1 VKDRVRDRLGDR
13 QQDGVGVDV
22 GGVEELLESA
32 ARERGALRLGSKREG
47 QWIVDSYLRGCAPT
61 APNPMGVRLKK
72 PARPSAGRDTGA
84 MLEEVAGA
92 APRSPPRRTDAD
104 RRLYAAQIVCLA
116 AIYYG
121 AAKLGLS
128 LAFSS
133 PSVTAVWPPTGI
145 ALAALVLWGYRLW
158 PGVALGA
165 FLANSWTGV
174 PLYAVAGIAL
184 GNTLEALAG
193 AYLLRRFAGF
203 RPSLERVRDVIAL
216 AALAAILSTTVSAT
230 IGVASI
236 VLGNEVSASS
246 FGSAWRTWWLG
257 DMGGDL
263 VVATAVMV
271 AVTHWPFRRAPGR
284 LLEALAAGAVIAA
297 ITAVAF
303 SERNLLPYLIFP
315 PLIWAALRF
324 WQPGAVGATL
334 LIASIA
340 IPLTENNMGP
350 FANHT
355 PDDRLLLAQTF
366 IAVAGVT
373 ALVLAAVTTERRRVE
388 DADRYIAETLQRGLL
403 PAHLPDIPGL
413 EAAVEFRPVGA
424 RQLVGGDFY
433 DWFETTPG
441 TWDVL
446 VGDVTGKGAAAARTT
461 ALARYTLRANA
472 VDEQR
477 PSRILKLLNEALIRQ
492 APGETCTVA
501 YVRLALGRGRGAVA
515 TIAAGG
521 HPLPLVLRSDGRV
534 EEVGAAGALLGV
546 VPDPALTERTARL
559 AAGDALVLYTDGL
572 TGAGAPERIVA
583 PEELMA
589 AVSTLAGRNAHEI
602 VAGIRARLIDDGA
615 GEARDD
621 VVILAVRVPS

>member
-1 VKDRVRDRLGDR
+1 
-13 QQDGVGVDV
+13 
-22 GGVEELLESA
+22 
-32 ARERGALRLGSKREG
+32 
-47 QWIVDSYLRGCAPT
+47 
-61 APNPMGVRLKK
+61 
-72 PARPSAGRDTGA
+72 

-92 APRSPPRRTDAD
+92 VRRPSARGTDAD
-104 RRLYAAQIVCLA
+104 RGLYAAKIICLA
-116 AIYYG
+116 AVYFG

-128 LAFSS
+128 LAFAS

-165 FLANSWTGV
+165 FLANSWTEV
-174 PLYAVAGIAL
+174 PIYTIFGITL

-216 AALAAILSTTVSAT
+216 AALAAVLSTTVSAT

-236 VLGNEVSASS
+236 VLGSEVSASS

-263 VVATAVMV
+263 VVAPALMV

-284 LLEALAAGAVIAA
+284 PLEALAVGAVIAA
-297 ITAVAF
+297 VTVLAF
-303 SERNLLPYLIFP
+303 SEHNLLPYLIFP

-340 IPLTENNMGP
+340 IPLTEHNTGP
-350 FANHT
+350 FANNT

-366 IAVAGVT
+366 IGVAGVT

-388 DADRYIAETLQRGLL
+388 DANRYIAETLQRGLL
-403 PAHLPDIPGL
+403 PAYLPDIPGL
-413 EAAVEFRPVGA
+413 EAAVEFRPAGA

-433 DWFETTPG
+433 DWFETSSG

-446 VGDVTGKGAAAARTT
+446 VGDVSGKGAAAARTT

-472 VDEQR
+472 IHEQR
-477 PSRILKLLNEALIRQ
+477 PSGILTLLNEAVIRQ

-501 YVRLALGRGRGAVA
+501 YVRLALDRGQGTAA

-534 EEVGAAGALLGV
+534 EEVGAAGTLLGV
-546 VPDPALTERTARL
+546 VPDPELAERTATL

-572 TGAGAPERIVA
+572 TDAGAPGRIVTPA
-583 PEELMA
+583 ELTA
-589 AVSTLAGRNAHEI
+589 AVSSCAGRNAREI
-602 VAGIRARLIDDGA
+602 VAGIRARLIDDGD

-621 VVILAVRVPS
+621 VVILAVRVPRGDERRLGP

>member
-1 VKDRVRDRLGDR
+1 
-13 QQDGVGVDV
+13 
-22 GGVEELLESA
+22 
-32 ARERGALRLGSKREG
+32 
-47 QWIVDSYLRGCAPT
+47 
-61 APNPMGVRLKK
+61 
-72 PARPSAGRDTGA
+72 

-92 APRSPPRRTDAD
+92 ARRSFPQSTDAD
-104 RRLYAAQIVCLA
+104 RRLYAAKVLCLA
-116 AIYYG
+116 AAYYG

-128 LAFSS
+128 LAFAT

-174 PLYAVAGIAL
+174 PVYTVAGITL

-216 AALAAILSTTVSAT
+216 AALAAVLSTTVSAT

-236 VLGNEVSASS
+236 ILGNEVSASS

-271 AVTHWPFRRAPGR
+271 AVAHWPFRRAPGR
-284 LLEALAAGAVIAA
+284 PLEALGLGAVIAA

-303 SERNLLPYLIFP
+303 SGHNVLPYLIFP

-350 FANHT
+350 FANYT

-366 IAVAGVT
+366 IGVAGVT
-373 ALVLAAVTTERRRVE
+373 ALVLAAVTTERRRIE

-403 PAHLPDIPGL
+403 PPHLPDIPGL
-413 EAAVEFRPVGA
+413 EAAVEFRPAGA

-433 DWFETTPG
+433 DWFETSPG
-441 TWDVL
+441 RWDVF
-446 VGDVTGKGAAAARTT
+446 VGDVSGKGAAAARTT

-472 VDEQR
+472 IHEHG
-477 PSRILKLLNEALIRQ
+477 PSGILTLLNEAVIRQ

-501 YVRLALGRGRGAVA
+501 YVRLALDRGHGTAA

-534 EEVGAAGALLGV
+534 EAVGAAGTLLGV
-546 VPDPALTERTARL
+546 VTDPALAERTARL
-559 AAGDALVLYTDGL
+559 AAGDALILYTDGL
-572 TGAGAPERIVA
+572 TDAHAPERVVA
-583 PEELMA
+583 PAELTA
-589 AVSTLAGRNAHEI
+589 TVSSFAGLGAGEI
-602 VAGIRARLIDDGA
+602 VRGIAARLIDGGA

-621 VVILAVRVPS
+621 AVVLALRVPRADERRQGA